1 MSDIR
6 VLSGGAP
13 KLGVTKCAE
22 DFEAATGHTIGM
34 EFATAPVLRADVE
47 SGASDADVIV
57 APEPV
62 FADFQRE
69 GRVAADIRVRVGG
82 IKTAVVMRA
91 GADIPDISNVEAF
104 RQALLAAPALVY
116 NQASSGQYIERMLAG
131 LGIAEAVA
139 DKTIRTPTGAAVI
152 ETIAGDAPVGA
163 IGFGQMT
170 EIRRLAGL
178 GATLAGLLPE
188 ELSNTTTFIAGV
200 SAGAQSAEAARAFVD
215 YLASPSARRSLTEL
229 GIE

>member
-1 MSDIR
+1 MSDLR

-13 KLGVTKCAE
+13 KLGVSKCAE
-22 DFEAATGHTIGM
+22 DFEMATGHTI
-34 EFATAPVLRADVE
+34 EIRSATAPVLRAEVE
-47 SGASDADVIV
+47 GGDSDADVIV

-62 FADFQRE
+62 FADFQRD

-82 IKTAVVMRA
+82 IKTAVVMRD
-91 GADIPDISNVEAF
+91 GADIPDLSGVEAF
-104 RQALLAAPALVY
+104 KAALLAAPALVY
-116 NQASSGQYIERMLAG
+116 NQASSGQYIERMLTG
-131 LGIAEAVA
+131 LDVAEAVA

-152 ETIAGDAPVGA
+152 EAIAGDTPDGA

-178 GATLAGLLPE
+178 GVALAGPLPK

-200 SAGAQSAEAARAFVD
+200 SADAQSAEAARAFVD
-215 YLASPSARRSLTEL
+215 YLATPPARRSLTEL

>member
-22 DFEAATGHTIGM
+22 DFEAATEHTISL
-34 EFATAPVLRADVE
+34 EFATAPVLRAEVE
-47 SGASDADVIV
+47 GGTSDADVIV

-62 FADFQRE
+62 FGDFQRD

-82 IKTAVVMRA
+82 IKTAIVMRD
-91 GADIPDISNVEAF
+91 GVEIPDLTHVEAF
-104 RQALLAAPALVY
+104 KRALLAAPALVY
-116 NQASSGQYIERMLAG
+116 NQASSGQYIERMLTE

-152 ETIAGDAPVGA
+152 ETIAGDAPDGA

-188 ELSNTTTFIAGV
+188 ELSNTTTFIAGM
-200 SAGAQSAEAARAFVD
+200 SAGAQSAEAARAFVG
-215 YLASPSARRSLTEL
+215 YLATSPARRSLTAL